1 MSVRLEKGASS
12 ADQPAVRMSADQ
24 PAVRMTAKVELLAF
38 FFLRGEKKQSQE
50 NEKVSFCFE
59 ERLCAER
66 RFPRS
71 AHRCAATPLFFF
83 SLRYG
88 SIGPRLAHYLTRGV
102 HIQLAK
108 HPLCGH
114 LRSKTKSNFN
124 CWALKIQ
131 DSNIIKSLHFYSTL
145 AIL

>member
-1 MSVRLEKGASS
+1 MIVFSEIKRCQLPHSTQLFNDRKGTASS
-12 ADQPAVRMSADQ
+12 
-24 PAVRMTAKVELLAF
+24 LF
-38 FFLRGEKKQSQE
+38 FFLRGEEKQSQE
-50 NEKVSFCFE
+50 NEKVSFYFR

-71 AHRCAATPLFFF
+71 AHRCAAPPLFFF

-88 SIGPRLAHYLTRGV
+88 SIGRRLAHYLTRGV
-102 HIQLAK
+102 YIQLAK

-114 LRSKTKSNFN
+114 LRSKTKSNVN

-131 DSNIIKSLHFYSTL
+131 DSNIIKSLQFYSTL